1 MIHKPPTMN
10 YFLSITFYCLSHISS
25 L

>member
-1 MIHKPPTMN
+1 MIYKPPTMN
-10 YFLSITFYCLSHISS
+10 SFLSITFYCLSHNSF